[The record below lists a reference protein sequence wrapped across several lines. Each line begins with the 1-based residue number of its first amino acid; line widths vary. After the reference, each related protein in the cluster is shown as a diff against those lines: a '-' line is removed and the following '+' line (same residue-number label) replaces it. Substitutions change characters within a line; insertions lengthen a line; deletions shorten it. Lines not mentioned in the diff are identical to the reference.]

1 MLVHHRQFQPLS
13 AGPHSGG
20 RTPHRLRLRGVC
32 GSQPGMSWLDK
43 APLWVVVALA
53 VWMAVAP
60 IAPEPHLISKLRLLS
75 QGAMVRPLDV
85 FDLCLHLAPMLL
97 LAWRLWRQFGPGKR

>member
-1 MLVHHRQFQPLS
+1 MN
-13 AGPHSGG
+13 
-20 RTPHRLRLRGVC
+20 
-32 GSQPGMSWLDK
+32 WLDK

-60 IAPEPHLISKLRLLS
+60 IAPEPHLMEKLRLLS
-75 QGAMVRPLDV
+75 QGALVRPLDV

-97 LAWRLWRQFGPGKR
+97 LALRLWRQFGPGKR

>member
-1 MLVHHRQFQPLS
+1 MN
-13 AGPHSGG
+13 
-20 RTPHRLRLRGVC
+20 
-32 GSQPGMSWLDK
+32 WLDK

-60 IAPEPHLISKLRLLS
+60 IAPEPHLIDKLRLLS
-75 QGAMVRPLDV
+75 QGALVRPLDV
-85 FDLCLHLAPMLL
+85 FDVCLHLAPMLL

>member
-1 MLVHHRQFQPLS
+1 MN
-13 AGPHSGG
+13 
-20 RTPHRLRLRGVC
+20 
-32 GSQPGMSWLDK
+32 WLDK

>member
-1 MLVHHRQFQPLS
+1 MN
-13 AGPHSGG
+13 
-20 RTPHRLRLRGVC
+20 
-32 GSQPGMSWLDK
+32 WLDK

-60 IAPEPHLISKLRLLS
+60 IAPEPHLIGKLRLLS
-75 QGAMVRPLDV
+75 QGALVRPLDV

-97 LAWRLWRQFGPGKR
+97 LALRLWRQFGPGKR